1 MDKFELRKALKERR
15 RKLQESEAAEKSSLI
30 KKNLFSMNDFKNAS
44 SIAFYVSI
52 KNEREVFTEEMITD
66 TIKKGKRV
74 CVPKVKGD
82 YITMFLIHSLEDLSP
97 GHKGILEPKGGKVE
111 IPDLVVV
118 PGIAFDRAGNRI
130 GFGRGYYDRLLS
142 LLSKTPIVGLAFS
155 FQIADR
161 ITPGRFD
168 IPMDF
173 VVTENEIIDCRKQR
187 RS

>member
-1 MDKFELRKALKERR
+1 MDKFELREAMKERR
-15 RKLQESEAAEKSSLI
+15 KKLPESQALEISSVI
-30 KKNLFSMNDFKNAS
+30 KRNLFSMHDFKKAVS
-44 SIAFYVSI
+44 VAFYVSI
-52 KNEREVFTEEMITD
+52 KSEREVFTEEMITD
-66 TIKKGKRV
+66 AIKQGKRV
-74 CVPKVKGD
+74 CIPKVSGD
-82 YITMFLIHSLEDLSP
+82 YISMFLIHSLDDLSP
-97 GHKGILEPKGGKVE
+97 GYKGILEPKGGKLE

-142 LLSKTPIVGLAFS
+142 LLSRTTTIGLAFS
-155 FQIADR
+155 FQVADK
-161 ITPGRFD
+161 IIPGRFD